1 MLTLASPGENVLIP
15 RPSYNY
21 KTWIDGMLIETKA
34 YNLDPEKS
42 WDIDL
47 KSMEKLID
55 EKTRA
60 IIVNN
65 PGNPCGNFKQK

>member
-1 MLTLASPGENVLIP
+1 
-15 RPSYNY
+15 
-21 KTWIDGMLIETKA
+21 MLIETKA
-34 YNLDPEKS
+34 YELDPEKS

-47 KSMEKLID
+47 KSMESLID

-65 PGNPCGNFKQK
+65 PGNPCGKIGKKCQD